1 MKDWGI
7 IEERDLID
15 LLLEA
20 SFILSYMNDF
30 PDTLEAELD
39 IYQKRYDS
47 CIDKLRR
54 TAESISYSLVSRE
67 GI

>member
-39 IYQKRYDS
+39 IYQKRYDN

-54 TAESISYSLVSRE
+54 TAESISYSLVSGE